1 MYIVHVCSAY
11 MCILTCIWYMYTNVI
26 GKGPSYADPQSIST
40 VRRESNSNP
49 SWLLLWETLLG
60 NPLSAAKGK
69 KYHKHSFS
77 LPTSIICVCSNLT

>member
-1 MYIVHVCSAY
+1 
-11 MCILTCIWYMYTNVI
+11 MYTHAI
-26 GKGPSYADPQSIST
+26 GKGFYADPQSIST

-60 NPLSAAKGK
+60 NPVNAAKGK

-77 LPTSIICVCSNLT
+77 LPAASIICMCSNLT